1 MTLTYDLHRKKI
13 INLDLGGSSSVFLV
27 NCKVISEET
36 TKIEIL
42 LKIWKISE
50 FLVKRSFDPRYPKRE
65 AQNRTFLAMCPSKMK
80 LIQWIFYQFCWINHV
95 FKHNTYATFVT
106 LTFEIGQ
113 NKKWW
118 LLDAL
123 ITYVPCEYEHDEQ
136 ELSKIEVNFDNFRDL
151 DLWPW
156 PNFFSS
162 ISI

>member
-1 MTLTYDLHRKKI
+1 M
-13 INLDLGGSSSVFLV
+13 
-27 NCKVISEET
+27 ISGET

-42 LKIWKISE
+42 PTIGKISE
-50 FLVKRSFDPRYPKRE
+50 FLVKRSYDPHYPKGE
-65 AQNRTFLAMCPSKMK
+65 AQNRTLLAMCPRKMRM
-80 LIQWIFYQFCWINHV
+80 IHWILFQFCWINHV
-95 FKHNTYATFVT
+95 FKHNTYVTFVT

-118 LLDAL
+118 LLYAL
-123 ITYVPCEYEHDEQ
+123 ITYVSCEYEHDGQ

-156 PNFFSS
+156 PKFFSS